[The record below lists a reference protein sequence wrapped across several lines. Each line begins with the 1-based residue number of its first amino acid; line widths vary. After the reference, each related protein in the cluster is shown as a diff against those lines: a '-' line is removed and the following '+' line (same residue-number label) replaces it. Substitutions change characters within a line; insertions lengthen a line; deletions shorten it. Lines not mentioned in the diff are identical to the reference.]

1 VKNIISL
8 SNEILK
14 INEQKSK
21 IYLYKLPDLVSKEVI
36 SGIIATTLSTSK
48 MVDIILKKI
57 NFFKKDAPPL

>member
-1 VKNIISL
+1 MKNIISL

>member
-1 VKNIISL
+1 MKNKISL
-8 SNEILK
+8 SDEMLK
-14 INEQKSK
+14 TNEQKSK